1 MILPGFRSPFFGS
14 VICFH
19 KSCNLVGYA
28 AVPAVWIIWTIGVR
42 DPAQMQLQEFLL
54 EKIKKNSIQP
64 QAGKESLSIKAPA
77 ASNGGFDPRGSRQI
91 SIQAWIL
98 GSLLAGIKI
107 VRVAGLEPARYRY
120 RGILSPLCLP
130 IPPYPQTIHRRKYQF
145 TSMNNGWRWIRTTEA
160 ICSRFTVCPLWP
172 LGNPSIYS
180 RRRRHSVSDNIH
192 LTIPL

>member
-1 MILPGFRSPFFGS
+1 MILPGFRLPFFGS
-14 VICFH
+14 VTYFH

-42 DPAQMQLQEFLL
+42 YPAQMQLQEFLL
-54 EKIKKNSIQP
+54 EKIKRNSIQP
-64 QAGKESLSIKAPA
+64 QAGKESLS
-77 ASNGGFDPRGSRQI
+77 
-91 SIQAWIL
+91 
-98 GSLLAGIKI
+98 IKI

-120 RGILSPLCLP
+120 RGILSPLRLP

>member
-1 MILPGFRSPFFGS
+1 MFRGRGGALFGS
-14 VICFH
+14 NQV
-19 KSCNLVGYA
+19 SV
-28 AVPAVWIIWTIGVR
+28 
-42 DPAQMQLQEFLL
+42 
-54 EKIKKNSIQP
+54 
-64 QAGKESLSIKAPA
+64 
-77 ASNGGFDPRGSRQI
+77 
-91 SIQAWIL
+91 
-98 GSLLAGIKI
+98 IKI
-107 VRVAGLEPARYRY
+107 ECCKNIRIFKCFYNTPFIMRVAGLEPARYRY